1 MPKMRILDT
10 LCLDFNGIVK
20 FFRRTRLRLFN
31 PWREKYG
38 LDIQLINYGHPAW
51 LSILKSRSGYLGPA
65 VKPRASVHRAAGYDR
80 GVGLGR
86 DTASCEGLSPLRC
99 FRLDR
104 IHNARMA
111 KLADAAD
118 LKSAGRKAGGVQVP
132 LRAPTK
138 QRIYGY

>member
-51 LSILKSRSGYLGPA
+51 LSILTSRSGYHGPA

-80 GVGLGR
+80 GGGLGR
-86 DTASCEGLSPLRC
+86 DTASCEVYHLFGASGSIEFTTPGWR
-99 FRLDR
+99 
-104 IHNARMA
+104 NW
-111 KLADAAD
+111 
-118 LKSAGRKAGGVQVP
+118 Q
-132 LRAPTK
+132 T
-138 QRIYGY
+138 QRT